1 MKEVRFI
8 IYEDYEKSKLQTELE
23 SKFPDIKLEIS
34 EDEDTVEVKTDNPQ
48 GVYSVLVS
56 RTLTYVTW

>member
-34 EDEDTVEVKTDNPQ
+34 ENEDTVEVKTDNPQ